1 MIILHIKREDVGII
15 ENRKAK
21 NSCSHNYIKRSS
33 MNNIMAVL
41 LEGIAQIEYNRDL
54 PLPDHQVL
62 YLDKMDEKMDAGITI
77 GEELISKPDLSQRAQ
92 FVAGNLAHAIITDDE
107 ATTAALCSWL
117 ADRLP
122 DLKQIKIIDEQGNIS
137 VELVFD
143 EDYKKQVEVK
153 FTQLH

>member
-1 MIILHIKREDVGII
+1 
-15 ENRKAK
+15 
-21 NSCSHNYIKRSS
+21 
-33 MNNIMAVL
+33 MAVL
-41 LEGIAQIEYNRDL
+41 LDGIAQLEYNRDL
-54 PLPDHQVL
+54 PLPENQAL

-77 GEELISKPDLSQRAQ
+77 GEEVIQSPDLGQRAQ

-107 ATTAALCSWL
+107 STTAALCSYL

-122 DLKQIKIIDEQGNIS
+122 DLKQIKINEEQGNFS